1 LRWSIGGEKG
11 DNIMNLSR
19 FARATNIAG
28 ICALGLGV
36 GLALPACSSGTSSA
50 AGTASAATPSASAP
64 AGAAHATTSPVA
76 TSAAAVPAT
85 PTTAATPRSTL
96 VPMQTAAGG
105 EFLSPSGNISCE
117 VDYHRAG
124 LTRVYCQTA
133 QPARSVTMGD
143 SGRYTTCTGQQC
155 LANAGDGTPTL
166 AYGKATGV
174 GPFRCESAATG
185 ITCVADGQ
193 GFRLSTSG
201 ITPASA

>member
-1 LRWSIGGEKG
+1 
-11 DNIMNLSR
+11 MNLSG

-50 AGTASAATPSASAP
+50 AGAASAATPSASAP
-64 AGAAHATTSPVA
+64 AGTAHATARPVA

-85 PTTAATPRSTL
+85 PTTAVPAATPRSTL